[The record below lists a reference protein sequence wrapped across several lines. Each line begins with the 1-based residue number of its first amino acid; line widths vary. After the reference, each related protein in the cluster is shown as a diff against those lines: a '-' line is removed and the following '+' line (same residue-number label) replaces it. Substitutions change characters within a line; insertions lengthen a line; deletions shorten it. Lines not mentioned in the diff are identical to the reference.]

1 MEAAQSLPVSLPP
14 IQGIL
19 QQQAASGDQNFLFH
33 QIYQQI
39 DTFGNS
45 NALIDIQPTLSE
57 QWVSWN
63 KALEQ
68 PSESDGGQ
76 PFFSGTS
83 FTPAVMHLN
92 TASYPD
98 VASSVIGPALSTQM
112 SLRGSGSVRV
122 GAVSQ
127 HLASPEVTEFI
138 NGRDEQHRAISDNSS
153 QTMLPGN
160 GLKQLPQSL
169 FRTPESDPLYIDKK
183 HFVGGAK
190 TLTTNH
196 GTALYD
202 DAFIQTEQQQG
213 IINKVSGSF
222 RPEVHPVI
230 DQVKV
235 TEQALFNLSQA
246 IAAEPIHTNQA
257 SHTVKQNV
265 SASVESRAEPHQQK
279 AISGS
284 YREVSFPQSVF
295 PQRLGTE
302 VIQMLRKGE
311 AGLEI
316 RLDPPELG
324 RLSLSVSL
332 EAESLSLQV
341 TASSAMTRDLL
352 LNQADRLRQVL
363 AEQNMDLSELSVDV
377 HSGQGR
383 QAGRHHDTETAASET
398 LLLADWG
405 SGNQEYLSGAQ
416 LFRSSG
422 GRLLDHFV

>member
-1 MEAAQSLPVSLPP
+1 MEAIHSLPVSPPP

-33 QIYQQI
+33 QVYQQI
-39 DTFGNS
+39 DTSVKS
-45 NALIDIQPTLSE
+45 NALIDILPTLPE
-57 QWVSWN
+57 QLMPWN
-63 KALEQ
+63 KGLEQ

-92 TASYPD
+92 TAPYPD
-98 VASSVIGPALSTQM
+98 VASSVIGPALSAQM
-112 SLRGSGSVRV
+112 SLRGSGSVRL
-122 GAVSQ
+122 GTVSQ
-127 HLASPEVTEFI
+127 HQTSPEVTELI
-138 NGRDEQHRAISDNSS
+138 NGRDEQHRAISDTSS
-153 QTMLPGN
+153 QVILPGN
-160 GLKQLPQSL
+160 GLKYLPQSL
-169 FRTPESDPLYIDKK
+169 FRDSDSEPLPFDRKY
-183 HFVGGAK
+183 FVGNSK
-190 TLTTNH
+190 TLTANH
-196 GTALYD
+196 GAVLENDT
-202 DAFIQTEQQQG
+202 FIQNEQRPG
-213 IINKVSGSF
+213 LIDKVANSV
-222 RPEVHPVI
+222 RPEAHFLI
-230 DQVKV
+230 DQVTVREQLPLMSQV
-235 TEQALFNLSQA
+235 TE
-246 IAAEPIHTNQA
+246 AEPIHANQA
-257 SHTVKQNV
+257 SHTVKQNI
-265 SASVESRAEPHQQK
+265 SASVESRTESLQQK

-284 YREVSFPQSVF
+284 YREVAFPQSVF

-352 LNQADRLRQVL
+352 LNQVDRLRQVL
-363 AEQNMDLSELSVDV
+363 AEQNMDFSELSVDV
-377 HSGQGR
+377 HSGQGG
-383 QAGRHHDTETAASET
+383 QAGRHQATEAAASET

-405 SGNQEYLSGAQ
+405 SENPEYLSGAQ
-416 LFRSSG
+416 LFRSRG